1 MITNQKKRPDR
12 PGLTSWLI
20 MLFLPLLAPPVQA
33 ELEAYVA
40 ADPRPFIMPRHYICM
55 RAAGPLVI
63 DGKLDET
70 SWKQAF
76 WATPHVDIRGSM
88 SPSEPRYE
96 TRTKLLWDDT
106 YLYVAASLD
115 DDHVWAALTERNAV
129 IYQDN
134 DYEVFIDPDGDSH
147 NYYEFEMNALNTV
160 WNLHLTKPYKNGGQ
174 WSVREMPG
182 QKSGVHVLGTLNDP
196 NDRDSGWTVEIAFP
210 WSAMAEHAN
219 TACPPRDGDQW
230 RMNFSRVQW
239 KHEIVDGNYVRVP
252 SPQQLTDELRE
263 DNWVWS
269 PQGVINMH
277 RPETWGYVQFST
289 QPVGRPVDFVPDP
302 AAPVRYLLHKI
313 LYAQE
318 AYKTQHSRYAE
329 TLDQLHLTDLQHP
342 TLLAP
347 ITLESDGAAY
357 RAIATIQH
365 PDGTPETLTLHQDA
379 RLQSTPHPN
388 SEPGT

>member
-1 MITNQKKRPDR
+1 
-12 PGLTSWLI
+12 LI
-20 MLFLPLLAPPVQA
+20 VLLVPLLLPPRIQA

-40 ADPRPFIMPRHYICM
+40 ADPRPFVMPRHYICM
-55 RAAGPLVI
+55 RTTEPITI
-63 DGKLDET
+63 DGKLDEA
-70 SWKQAF
+70 SWKRAF

-88 SPSEPRYE
+88 SDAEPGYD
-96 TRTKLLWDDT
+96 TRTKLLWDDE

-115 DDHVWAALTERNAV
+115 DDHVWATITERNAV
-129 IYQDN
+129 IYHDN

-147 NYYEFEMNALNTV
+147 NYYEFEVNAFNTV

-196 NDRDSGWTVEIAFP
+196 NDRDTGWTVEIAFP
-210 WSAMAEHAN
+210 WTAMAEHAN
-219 TACPPRDGDQW
+219 TACPPQDGDQW

-239 KHEIVDGNYVRVP
+239 RHKIVDGQYVRYP
-252 SPQQLTDELRE
+252 SPEELTDDLRE

-289 QPVGRPVDFVPDP
+289 QPAGQSADFVPDST
-302 AAPVRYLLHKI
+302 APVRYLLHKI

-318 AYKTQHSRYAE
+318 AFKAQHGRYAK
-329 TLDQLHLTDLQHP
+329 TLEELGLTGLDHP
-342 TLLAP
+342 TLLEPVRMHADAD
-347 ITLESDGAAY
+347 IY
-357 RAIATIQH
+357 RAVAVVKH
-365 PDGTPETLTLHQDA
+365 PDGTSRILTIHHDA
-379 RLQSTPHPN
+379 RILSEAPITP
-388 SEPGT
+388 